1 MAAFIYIQVL
11 YDFEQPVNRRDTF
24 ATKFAELKDKFGR
37 DDLLPLWIADMDFH
51 TPEPIRQALLQCV
64 AQDVLG
70 YATAPA
76 EFKQGIADW
85 ISHRHGHK
93 VTAADIDFLPGVK
106 KGLGLAL
113 NYFTRPG
120 DRVVIQPPVYH
131 SFRSVIA
138 GNGRVPVDNPLV
150 LGADGQYS
158 MNLDELEHIMADQQP
173 TVMIVC
179 NPHNPVG
186 IPWPADV
193 LRRVADICHRHGCM
207 IISDEIYADMPLP
220 GYSHTP
226 TASVSPVAEAITV
239 TIGAPSKSFNMPG
252 ISSAWTCVT
261 NPELRDG
268 YFEWLHAS
276 EFDTPPT
283 TAIAGT
289 MAAYSQCEPWL
300 DQALSY
306 IQANSDAAT
315 EYFRDRSPWIR
326 VVRPMAGFGLWI
338 DFSGSGLSHEQIVD
352 RVINRA
358 RVAINDGV
366 SFGPGGEGFMRLNLA
381 VQRPVLLQALDRIA
395 AAFE

>member
-1 MAAFIYIQVL
+1 ML
-11 YDFEQPVNRRDTF
+11 YDFDSPVERRGTY
-24 ATKFAELKDKFGR
+24 ATKFAELSEKFGR
-37 DDLLPLWIADMDFH
+37 DDLLPLWIADMDFS
-51 TPEPIRQALLQCV
+51 TPQAIREALVACV
-64 AQDVLG
+64 SQDVLG

-85 ISHRHGHK
+85 ISRRHGHR

-113 NYFTRPG
+113 NYFTKPG

-150 LGADGQYS
+150 LNERGEYE
-158 MNLDELEHIMADQQP
+158 MNLGELGRLMVEHRPA
-173 TVMIVC
+173 VMIVC

-186 IPWPADV
+186 IPWPAEV
-193 LRRVADICHRHGCM
+193 LRQVAEICHAHGCM

-220 GYSHTP
+220 GHRHTP
-226 TASVSPVAEAITV
+226 TASVSPVAEAITA
-239 TIGAPSKSFNMPG
+239 TIGAPSKSFNIPG

-261 NPELRDG
+261 NPALRDG
-268 YFEWLHAS
+268 FFAWLHAS

-283 TAIAGT
+283 TAIAAT
-289 MAAYSQCEPWL
+289 MTAYCRCEPWL
-300 DQALSY
+300 DAVLEY
-306 IQANSDAAT
+306 IRANSDAAV
-315 EYFRDRSPWIR
+315 EHLSRIAPWMS
-326 VVRPMAGFGLWI
+326 VVRPMAGFGLWL
-338 DFSGSGLSHEQIVD
+338 DFRGSGLTHAEIVD

-381 VQRPVLLQALDRIA
+381 VQRPTLIEALDRIV
-395 AAFE
+395 AAF

>member
-1 MAAFIYIQVL
+1 ML
-11 YDFEQPVNRRDTF
+11 YDFDKPVNRRNTF
-24 ATKFAELKDKFGR
+24 ATKFAELHEKFGR

-51 TPEPIRQALLQCV
+51 TPQVIRQALLQCV
-64 AQDVLG
+64 AQDVIG

-76 EFKQGIADW
+76 EFKQAIAAW
-85 ISHRHGHK
+85 ISRRHGRPA
-93 VTAADIDFLPGVK
+93 TAADIDFLPGVK

-131 SFRSVIA
+131 SFRSVIE
-138 GNGRVPVDNPLV
+138 GNGRIAVDNPLV
-150 LGADGQYS
+150 LNQQGEYE
-158 MNLDELEHIMADQQP
+158 MNLGQLEQIMADQQP
-173 TVMIVC
+173 AVMIVC

-186 IPWPADV
+186 IPWPAET
-193 LRRVADICHRHGCM
+193 LRRVAEICHRHNCM

-220 GYSHTP
+220 GYTHTP
-226 TASVSPVAEAITV
+226 TASVSSEAESITV
-239 TIGAPSKSFNMPG
+239 TIGAPSKSFNIPG

-268 YFEWLHAS
+268 FFAWLHAS

-283 TAIAGT
+283 TAIAAT
-289 MAAYSQCEPWL
+289 MAAYTQCEEWL
-300 DQALSY
+300 NQALTY

-315 EYFRDRSPWIR
+315 AFLTAARPWMR
-326 VVRPMAGFGLWI
+326 VVKPMAGFGLWI
-338 DFSGSGLSHEQIVD
+338 DFRGSGLTHEQIVD

-366 SFGPGGEGFMRLNLA
+366 SFGPGGQGFMRLNLA
-381 VQRPVLLQALDRIA
+381 VQRPTLLEALQRIA
-395 AAFE
+395 DAFEA